1 MNDYIPEHGS
11 PCESLKEL
19 QKEVEKHGL
28 ELAKGTTNFVVI
40 NTKLNMIIAVM
51 GVLGVAICSV
61 MAKYMFQ

>member
-1 MNDYIPEHGS
+1 MNEHINEHGS
-11 PCESLKEL
+11 PCEPLKEL

-28 ELAKGTTNFVVI
+28 ELAKGATNFAVI

-61 MAKYMFQ
+61 MVKYMFQ